1 MAKDSVLITVAGPD
15 NPGITQS
22 LMQIIDDHNGQ
33 IADMGQAVT
42 HGLLSLS
49 ILLSS
54 NTSAGEEASVLKDLL
69 FEANKMGLN
78 LTYQYLN
85 MGETISP
92 PGSNHKFILN
102 CVAVEDL
109 TASFMLALSQLLAKN
124 SVNILR
130 INNVSPGNFKSL
142 EITTTLPRD
151 TDLKFLKEQ
160 LLNISTEHHVD
171 MAFLKDNVFRRS
183 KRLIV
188 FDMDSTLIQTEVI
201 DEMAEVMGVGD
212 EVRAIT
218 EMAMN
223 GELDFDESLKQ
234 RVSKIK
240 GITEGQLKA
249 VLDKLPLTQGAEE
262 FINTVK
268 NLGYKVGIISGGFTY
283 FAEALKEKLG
293 LDYAFAN
300 ELEIKNGAFTGQILG
315 QIVNATQKAMILKV
329 IAQQEKIALEQ
340 VVAIGDGAND
350 LPMLSAAGLG
360 IAFHAKDIVKK
371 SAEQHLSHGPM
382 TTILYFLGIPGPGD
396 QD

>member
-1 MAKDSVLITVAGPD
+1 
-15 NPGITQS
+15 
-22 LMQIIDDHNGQ
+22 
-33 IADMGQAVT
+33 
-42 HGLLSLS
+42 
-49 ILLSS
+49 
-54 NTSAGEEASVLKDLL
+54 
-69 FEANKMGLN
+69 
-78 LTYQYLN
+78 
-85 MGETISP
+85 
-92 PGSNHKFILN
+92 
-102 CVAVEDL
+102 
-109 TASFMLALSQLLAKN
+109 MLALSQLLAKN